1 MIQGPLLGRS
11 VASVVSAEGEKSISR
26 SAQMVETYLGHTH
39 QHLPQLIVTV
49 YHHSIIR
56 LVEKGR
62 RAVDII
68 QRGHRPAFASRFAAQ
83 LGGVRHQ
90 NEQHLV
96 LHGKIGELVEDAADV
111 LRFRFPVGNL
121 MLEAVEGVHHQHL
134 HSFPAHQLGGN
145 AEHAL
150 Y

>member
-1 MIQGPLLGRS
+1 
-11 VASVVSAEGEKSISR
+11 
-26 SAQMVETYLGHTH
+26 MVETYLGHTH
-39 QHLPQLIVTV
+39 QHLPQFIVTV

-121 MLEAVEGVHHQHL
+121 MLEAVEGSTTSTFTPFRL
-134 HSFPAHQLGGN
+134 TSWAAMRSTLSTEKSSFGIMEKTLCAR
-145 AEHAL
+145 
-150 Y
+150 